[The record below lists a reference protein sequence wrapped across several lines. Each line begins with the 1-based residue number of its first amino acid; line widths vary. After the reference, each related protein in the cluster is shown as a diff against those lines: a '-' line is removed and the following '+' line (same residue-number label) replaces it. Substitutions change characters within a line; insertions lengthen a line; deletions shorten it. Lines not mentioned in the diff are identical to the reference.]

1 MSVGYGAHASSS
13 KASSRSLCPTRNER
27 ILATCSLLKLHRG
40 AAAGS
45 SVGRYGTALGPAEP
59 RSGGLRRRDPQ
70 SHRRGAVLPRPW
82 AGRVSPETQQGP
94 SSPTGHRSRSS
105 ACAFRGRACV
115 RARER
120 SAPRVRDTGGQVAR
134 IIVLG
139 AALAVAGVTLRSD
152 TTAKSTITISQLKSK
167 ISALLRRTC
176 APHAGSPA
184 PTSPSMK
191 LPRVVHSVTAPRR
204 VVSVTHVE
212 YRLYPGVSG
221 LSFDF
226 GGGEKEHKLQPK
238 PIFRSRKPEYS
249 QSIVRIL

>member
-1 MSVGYGAHASSS
+1 LV
-13 KASSRSLCPTRNER
+13 
-27 ILATCSLLKLHRG
+27 LLSH
-40 AAAGS
+40 AAAD
-45 SVGRYGTALGPAEP
+45 
-59 RSGGLRRRDPQ
+59 SGGVTLR
-70 SHRRGAVLPRPW
+70 HTAEAVLPRRW

-152 TTAKSTITISQLKSK
+152 TTAKSTITISQLKSE

-191 LPRVVHSVTAPRR
+191 LPRVVHSVTASRR

-212 YRLYPGVSG
+212 YRLYPGVTALPNCAALLSTGEPG
-221 LSFDF
+221 LQGRFEDS
-226 GGGEKEHKLQPK
+226 
-238 PIFRSRKPEYS
+238 SAS
-249 QSIVRIL
+249 QVGNGSQGVLLCRLYHPSALCE